1 MAKSMKKPAVSA
13 STSAKKAAVAPAKA
27 TKAAKPSTGI
37 IPLEDRV
44 LVKPDGAETV
54 TAGGI
59 VLPDAAQE
67 KPARGTVVA
76 VGPGK
81 LGKTGERTALTVSIG
96 DVVIYGK
103 YSGSDIKIGGDEH
116 KLIRESE
123 LLARVE

>member
-1 MAKSMKKPAVSA
+1 MAKSVKKPAVPA
-13 STSAKKAAVAPAKA
+13 AVSAKKPAVKA
-27 TKAAKPSTGI
+27 TKPSANSTGVL
-37 IPLEDRV
+37 PLEDRV
-44 LVKPDGAETV
+44 LVRPDNAETV

-67 KPARGTVVA
+67 KPARGTVIA

-81 LGKTGERTALTVSIG
+81 LGKSGDRVSPAVSVG

-103 YSGSDIKIGGDEH
+103 YSGSDIRVGGQEL
-116 KLIRESE
+116 KLVRESD

>member
-1 MAKSMKKPAVSA
+1 MAKSVKKPAVSA
-13 STSAKKAAVAPAKA
+13 GTSAKKPAAN
-27 TKAAKPSTGI
+27 STGI
-37 IPLEDRV
+37 LPLEDRV
-44 LVKPDGAETV
+44 LVKPDSAETV

-67 KPARGTVVA
+67 KPARGTVIA

-81 LGKTGERTALTVSIG
+81 LGKGGERVSPSVGVG

-103 YSGSDIKIGGDEH
+103 YSGSDIRVGGQEL
-116 KLIRESE
+116 KLVRESD